1 MEPIGV
7 IKTGC
12 EINGLTECEMR
23 LYLYKMSLVMASV
36 TFILSS
42 MATVVGCISKV
53 MNVDTIERHEHLFI
67 TTVMNID
74 LQS

>member
-1 MEPIGV
+1 MKPVGIV
-7 IKTGC
+7 KTRGQV
-12 EINGLTECEMR
+12 NGLTECEMR

>member
-23 LYLYKMSLVMASV
+23 LYLYKMSLIMAPGAFV
-36 TFILSS
+36 LAS
-42 MATVVGCISKV
+42 MATVVGCIGKV
-53 MNVDTIERHEHLFI
+53 MDVYTVQRHKHLFI

-74 LQS
+74 L